1 MGQDARSW
9 PDSPYFQL
17 NDEVRA
23 GMLRDTLAEVTNPD
37 DIWIFGFGSL
47 MWNPGF
53 KPTERQ
59 PVTLRCYERK
69 FHLWSTKGRGSQ
81 ERPGLGLCLE
91 PAKGSCRGIA
101 YRLSP
106 ETCDKDL
113 QYLWDREMTSG
124 VYHPRWLTVEL
135 ENGLELQVLTWVVN
149 EAHVRY
155 AGPRPA
161 REMARVMAGGKGKYG
176 TCRDYLANTIAEMAK
191 LGERD
196 PLFDEVLSLI
206 DSEYAAF

>member
-1 MGQDARSW
+1 MGQDANPW
-9 PDSPYFQL
+9 PDTPYVQL

-23 GMLRDTLAEVTNPD
+23 GMLRDMLAEVTNPD
-37 DIWIFGFGSL
+37 VIWVFGFGSL

-91 PAKGSCRGIA
+91 PGKGSCRGIA

-106 ETCDKDL
+106 ETRDKDL

-124 VYHPRWLTVEL
+124 VYHPR
-135 ENGLELQVLTWVVN
+135 
-149 EAHVRY
+149 
-155 AGPRPA
+155 
-161 REMARVMAGGKGKYG
+161 
-176 TCRDYLANTIAEMAK
+176 
-191 LGERD
+191 
-196 PLFDEVLSLI
+196 
-206 DSEYAAF
+206 